1 MTTLS
6 HLVGRHSHTRKKV
19 TTSYP
24 HTDSLS
30 ELVKKISEADLASL
44 VATYAGTGRRSGR
57 STSFLC
63 PLPTHP
69 LRDSKR
75 TASFVVTTSR
85 GTGSAYW
92 KCFGSCGTH
101 GDALDFVEAME
112 GLDTSQAIKRLR
124 SLFGLSEG
132 STTATLK
139 TSKPTVQPTRS
150 APTAPTAR
158 NIAGSKP
165 AEAVGTKTLGTY
177 LEGRAWPLEVVNRF
191 GLEVITYGGELW
203 VRHPFHDFD
212 KDGTLVPVAYQDRLV
227 EGLAERLA
235 VDSPRWKTS
244 TGAIGL
250 YRIQHLESD
259 GLEGVVLCEGASD
272 TITASLALDGFPTWV
287 AVGVAGAG
295 NYRKEWNLLLD
306 GLRVVVAFD
315 NDTAGDKGAIK
326 VANELGRSLVRKR
339 PTLKDL
345 TDEAKTI
352 GLQALGEW
360 LTSTTTLP
368 TSPTTSRLV
377 VPCRVCSGVAF
388 EPDSLCGLCSSWQLY
403 GTWRV
408 CSGCDSLSM
417 SELGSPCHISYKCS
431 GKFKEVK
438 S

>member
-1 MTTLS
+1 MKTLS
-6 HLVGRHSHTRKKV
+6 HLVGRHSLTRKEV
-19 TTSYP
+19 TSSYP
-24 HTDSLS
+24 HTDTLS
-30 ELVKKISEADLASL
+30 ELVKKITEADLASL

-63 PLPTHP
+63 PLPQHP
-69 LRDSKR
+69 IRDSKR
-75 TASFVVTTSR
+75 TPSFVVTTSK
-85 GTGSAYW
+85 TGSAYW
-92 KCFGSCGTH
+92 KCFGSCDTH
-101 GDALDFVEAME
+101 GDALDFVEVME
-112 GLDTSQAIKRLR
+112 GLDTGQAVKRLR
-124 SLFGLSEG
+124 SVFGLSEA
-132 STTATLK
+132 STTTTPK
-139 TSKPTVQPTRS
+139 PHKPTIKPATVKPT
-150 APTAPTAR
+150 PPTAR

-165 AEAVGTKTLGTY
+165 AEAVGTKTLETY
-177 LEGRAWPLEVVNRF
+177 LEGRAWPFDIVNRF

-203 VRHPFHDFD
+203 VRHPFHDYD
-212 KDGTLVPVAYQDRLV
+212 ETGTLVPVAYQDRLV

-235 VDSPRWKTS
+235 VEFPRWKSS

-250 YRIQHLESD
+250 YRIQHLETD

-272 TITASLALDGFPTWV
+272 TITASLALDGFPSWV

-295 NYRKEWNLLLD
+295 NYRKEWNELLT

-315 NDTAGDKGAIK
+315 NDLAGDRGAVK

-360 LTSTTTLP
+360 LTSSTTL
-368 TSPTTSRLV
+368 TATPTTSRLV

-388 EPDSLCGLCSSWQLY
+388 EPFGLCGVCSSWQLY
-403 GTWRV
+403 GTWRT
-408 CSGCDSLSM
+408 CSGCASYSL
-417 SELGSPCHISYKCS
+417 SELGSPCHMSFGCA
-431 GKFKEVK
+431 GKFEEVK